1 MVAGGFVAETA
12 GGNLTPHVL
21 TVMPGEVIWET
32 WNENIV
38 QIEYL
43 FLFWKLKAIFI
54 FYDQLKI
61 LVIYR
66 IWVTGYLHFFKKDLV
81 LFVSYLL
88 MALFQMSSF
97 ANLVLLVVF
106 WNLRYN
112 CRTNILCNDYSCE
125 SFTITSYLNF
135 DLHLRIIDQALRF
148 YTSVAIAIA
157 ICDIT
162 KNCDQMQLMWSQSKF
177 ATPLR
182 S

>member
-1 MVAGGFVAETA
+1 M
-12 GGNLTPHVL
+12 
-21 TVMPGEVIWET
+21 
-32 WNENIV
+32 
-38 QIEYL
+38 
-43 FLFWKLKAIFI
+43 FLFWKWKAIFI
-54 FYDQLKI
+54 FYDQLRI
-61 LVIYR
+61 LVLVIYR
-66 IWVTGYLHFFKKDLV
+66 TWVTGYLHFFKKDLV

-88 MALFQMSSF
+88 LALFQMSSF

-112 CRTNILCNDYSCE
+112 GRTNILCE

-148 YTSVAIAIA
+148 YTIATIAIA

-162 KNCDQMQLMWSQSKF
+162 KNYDQMRLMWSQSKF
-177 ATPLR
+177 ATPLH